1 MRLHEW
7 AGKIRALDGT
17 SYPGNT
23 TVEIINKPAFEKAK
37 GTELDYIMEVEKAS
51 FLMLCQTDILKE
63 NSRAQLAKAL
73 MRFPYNEVRAMPYD
87 KDYAEDMFFAVEK
100 KLSENAGECA
110 TNLHLG
116 RSRNDMMRTVNKM
129 LIRQKLIELHEK
141 LNDLV
146 EVLIALA
153 YEHVDTLMPGYVAST
168 LQYETRLVI
177 EYLASCLRKNIAM
190 VAFRE
195 HGMNDAARCF
205 EVLSI
210 AKDYNLPITQR
221 DFYYRGNSL
230 EACMRKFHDNIHK
243 YNAAICPNSA
253 SAICLI
259 NFCKQNMVEIPEDL
273 FVISFSDMNVAN
285 YSSPSLT
292 SVKTDYAMI
301 GSKIVYVWNYLE
313 AHADENT
320 IMNIRVRSQLSI
332 RESTANMPF
341 IAQSPGGNVDHI
353 PPYVDRYY
361 EYRVTNSLFKLEKE
375 MQGFDELDFQIVQM
389 IMDGYSYEEITDRT
403 YMSISGI
410 RYRVKRIF
418 ERLNVKNKKMFVK
431 KLQESLGKNKM

>member
-1 MRLHEW
+1 MQQ
-7 AGKIRALDGT
+7 
-17 SYPGNT
+17 
-23 TVEIINKPAFEKAK
+23 IIPII
-37 GTELDYIMEVEKAS
+37 TEPYYSKSSWFIA
-51 FLMLCQTDILKE
+51 ILKAIE
-63 NSRAQLAKAL
+63 KTAAAQKIKVQVYVDGLSPADIESLPRTVVVATGVSTYMKQIISILEKNGRHVLLAG
-73 MRFPYNEVRAMPYD
+73 
-87 KDYAEDMFFAVEK
+87 
-100 KLSENAGECA
+100 LSEGE
-110 TNLHLG
+110 
-116 RSRNDMMRTVNKM
+116 
-129 LIRQKLIELHEK
+129 
-141 LNDLV
+141 LNE
-146 EVLIALA
+146 EVS
-153 YEHVDTLMPGYVAST
+153 YVAST
-168 LQYETRLVI
+168 SQYETRLVI

>member
-1 MRLHEW
+1 MQQ
-7 AGKIRALDGT
+7 
-17 SYPGNT
+17 
-23 TVEIINKPAFEKAK
+23 IIPII
-37 GTELDYIMEVEKAS
+37 TEPYYSKSSWFIA
-51 FLMLCQTDILKE
+51 ILKAIE
-63 NSRAQLAKAL
+63 KTAAAQKIKVQVYVDGLSPADIESLPRTVVVATGVSTYMKQIISILEKNGRHVLLAG
-73 MRFPYNEVRAMPYD
+73 
-87 KDYAEDMFFAVEK
+87 
-100 KLSENAGECA
+100 LSEGE
-110 TNLHLG
+110 
-116 RSRNDMMRTVNKM
+116 
-129 LIRQKLIELHEK
+129 
-141 LNDLV
+141 LNE
-146 EVLIALA
+146 EVS
-153 YEHVDTLMPGYVAST
+153 YVAST
-168 LQYETRLVI
+168 SQYETRLVI

-230 EACMRKFHDNIHK
+230 ESCMRKFHDNIHK
-243 YNAAICPNSA
+243 YNAAICPNGA